1 MGNTTVL
8 DGVTYTYDGAGLH
21 VGSVFTD
28 GSSVSIL
35 RESGGGVAARTVTS
49 ATGAATTTRYAS
61 HGPRM
66 FVLNGS
72 NAVSQEL
79 VSLPGGVLAVFA
91 VAAATVFQYTN
102 MHGDTIVSA
111 GADGARVG
119 ARQRFMPHGDRE
131 DTVTGVGGAG
141 AGDIAGDTEFG
152 YTGGFGKHTSLAG
165 GYPVVDMGARVYVP
179 GLGRFLQV
187 DPVEGGVDNAYNYPN
202 DPVNGYDLSG
212 EVATADAFVNTTDR
226 RWNGIVDLMPYFRAA
241 GFARVNRSNKEFE
254 RGLDTASAV
263 LGTVSAIAG
272 FAALFP
278 NPITSPILFTISKLS
293 GFAGTLLECRNGVS
307 GDCLLSAGAT
317 LLGAGS
323 PKYLFNGN
331 IPFIA
336 SFQAVAFSRG
346 VASNL
351 VGVPMSA
358 YSWRKLEE

>member
-8 DGVTYTYDGAGLH
+8 DGVTYTYDGAGMH

-28 GSSVSIL
+28 GSSVTIL
-35 RESGGGVAARTVTS
+35 RESGGSVAARTVTS
-49 ATGAATTTRYAS
+49 ATGAVTTTRYAS

-72 NAVSQEL
+72 NTVSQEL

-91 VAAATVFQYTN
+91 VAAATVFQYVN

-119 ARQRFMPHGDRE
+119 TRQRFTPHGERE
-131 DTVTGVGGAG
+131 DTVTGSGGAG

-212 EVATADAFVNTTDR
+212 MYAQAAAFPLLILLFAVA
-226 RWNGIVDLMPYFRAA
+226 IV
-241 GFARVNRSNKEFE
+241 
-254 RGLDTASAV
+254 
-263 LGTVSAIAG
+263 
-272 FAALFP
+272 AALQPKVISPRNSITLPPIRLDPLRALASIPRPGPALLIGLIPKKHVVYRIFP
-278 NPITSPILFTISKLS
+278 IGVDDTWKYGITGDPRNDYGYRPQSQLKGCAAYYSTPCDWRIIVETENYINARTHEYGLIFAYTVTNGRCPPGQWISCK
-293 GFAGTLLECRNGVS
+293 
-307 GDCLLSAGAT
+307 
-317 LLGAGS
+317 
-323 PKYLFNGN
+323 
-331 IPFIA
+331 
-336 SFQAVAFSRG
+336 
-346 VASNL
+346 
-351 VGVPMSA
+351 
-358 YSWRKLEE
+358 